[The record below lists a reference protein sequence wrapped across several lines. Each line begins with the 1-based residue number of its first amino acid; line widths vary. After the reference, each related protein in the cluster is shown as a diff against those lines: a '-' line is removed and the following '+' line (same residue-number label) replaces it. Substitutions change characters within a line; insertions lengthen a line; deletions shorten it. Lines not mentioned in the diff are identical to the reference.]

1 MRDISL
7 EVWGDF
13 ACFSRPECKVE
24 RLSYPIITPS
34 AARGILSAIYSKPV
48 EFYWQV
54 KRIEVLKPIKYISFK
69 RNEVV
74 NSKISDKMNI
84 IFVDETLRPKRA
96 GAAKKSVS
104 NFLVEKAEIVL
115 NIPNAAREKKHDFYM
130 SAMKDAGERDPLIAL
145 AVKALEE
152 QNDIIVGELLSRKI
166 KPSDLISIMIDGMP
180 LENSTGYLEWWE
192 EFRKRFKDKKGAKKK
207 ETSELSR
214 CFITGELTEPV
225 RTAPKFSGL
234 ISVGGHTS
242 GDTVIGFD
250 KDAFCSYG
258 LTQAANA
265 AVSEEAITAVN
276 AALEKLVKEGKTLAG
291 AKYIHWFGEAVKTD
305 VFNFMGFGSWEEDPP
320 ESSEKDD
327 DEVRVRKL
335 FDSFFS
341 GGCPENPKNKYYM
354 LSLSGAS
361 GRTMIRSYDEGY
373 YGELYDNLKAWY
385 DDLSLEGRKYPKLW
399 TVYTRL
405 LKFSESEKKF
415 SERISK
421 ELSGLSVQIINS
433 IMHNSPLPDTV
444 ASRSVDYIRHD
455 MYNSDDDSKK
465 ARKNIDTV
473 SCQILKEWLNRKYR
487 INDKEELL
495 IMDKINKDSPSAA
508 YRTGRMLAVY
518 AALQNKA
525 LGDVNAGIAEKYFT
539 SACTSPQ
546 LVMGKLA
553 ALSQYHLAK
562 LKISGLKFIKEYDK
576 RNCRKDRQN
585 IPNNDHQ
592 PLPVQHLNLNL
603 KPHPL
608 TQLPRRK
615 INHINLPRILRARLG
630 ALGDADIKPFSGV
643 AHHRVAVF
651 AVKNDFFT
659 ADFRF

>member
-1 MRDISL
+1 MLEALYKYALDSNLAAKPGFKGRRIKYYISL
-7 EVWGDF
+7 DVNGRFVSFEETEKN
-13 ACFSRPECKVE
+13 RIYECPD
-24 RLSYPIITPS
+24 LGS
-34 AARGILSAIYSKPV
+34 AAQSTS
-48 EFYWQV
+48 
-54 KRIEVLKPIKYISFK
+54 IS
-69 RNEVV
+69 
-74 NSKISDKMNI
+74 NI
-84 IFVDETLRPKRA
+84 
-96 GAAKKSVS
+96 
-104 NFLVEKAEIVL
+104 LVEKVGVVL
-115 NIPNAAREKKHDFYM
+115 DIPGETSEKKHGFYM
-130 SAMKDAGERDPLIAL
+130 SSLKEAGEHDPLIAL
-145 AVKALEE
+145 AAKSLEE
-152 QNDIIVGELLSRKI
+152 QNEGIVEEIRKRKI
-166 KPSDLISIMIDGMP
+166 KSSDVIGIKVDGKP

-291 AKYIHWFGEAVKTD
+291 AKYIHWFDEAVKTD
-305 VFNFMGFGSWEEDPP
+305 VFNFMGFGLWEEDPP

-327 DEVRVRKL
+327 DEARVRKL

-341 GGCPENPKNKYYM
+341 GGCPESPKNKYYM

-373 YGELYDNLKAWY
+373 YGELYENLKAWY
-385 DDLSLEGRKYPKLW
+385 DDLSLDGRKYPKLW

-405 LKFSESEKKF
+405 LKFSESERKF

-421 ELSGLSVQIINS
+421 ELSGLSVQIVNS

-444 ASRSVDYIRHD
+444 ASRAVDYIRHD
-455 MYNSDDDSKK
+455 MYNSDDDTKK
-465 ARKNIDTV
+465 ARENIDAV
-473 SCQILKEWLNRKYR
+473 SCQILKAWLNRKYR

-508 YRTGRMLAVY
+508 YQTGRMLAVY

-562 LKISGLKFIKEYDK
+562 LEDK
-576 RNCRKDRQN
+576 RLEIYYKNMIN
-585 IPNNDHQ
+585 EIA
-592 PLPVQHLNLNL
+592 
-603 KPHPL
+603 
-608 TQLPRRK
+608 TK
-615 INHINLPRILRARLG
+615 IGRTYPKTMTLEQQSEF
-630 ALGDADIKPFSGV
+630 ALGYYHQNAEIYSPKT
-643 AHHRVAVF
+643 
-651 AVKNDFFT
+651 KT
-659 ADFRF
+659 TEE